1 LLSAALIVALFAAL
15 LAGVVTGLTG
25 FGLALISTPIL
36 LFVYEP
42 RTVVVLTAIF
52 SIFINAAV
60 VWDSWQEARRRLSL
74 ALFVP
79 ALFGIVVGTLILG
92 VIDPIYIR
100 LGVGAIVIFSA
111 LLLVWD
117 LRLPGADTRWGT
129 LVAGSASG
137 ALSTS
142 TGLAGPPVVLL
153 LASRGL
159 PKHEFRGTTALY
171 FLPMSIAGLAVLAFR
186 GLVEAPEVPL
196 GLVLVPVAIV
206 GKAIGT
212 ALLKHVSESAFR
224 AVTLGLVILTGALGV
239 ATAIWALL

>member
-1 LLSAALIVALFAAL
+1 MLSAALVVALFAAL
-15 LAGVVTGLTG
+15 LAGMVTGLTG

-52 SIFINAAV
+52 SIFINTAV
-60 VWDSWQEARRRLSL
+60 VWDSWHEARRRLSL

-79 ALFGIVVGTLILG
+79 ALFGIVVGVEVLG
-92 VIDPIYIR
+92 VIDPVYLR
-100 LGVGAIVIFSA
+100 LGVGAIVVFSA
-111 LLLVWD
+111 LLLVRD
-117 LRLPGADTRWGT
+117 IELPGANTRWGT

-142 TGLAGPPVVLL
+142 TGLAGPPIVLL

-159 PKHEFRGTTALY
+159 PKHEFRGTSALY
-171 FLPMSIAGLAVLAFR
+171 FLPISIAGLAVLALR

-196 GLVLVPVAIV
+196 GLLLVPAAIA

-212 ALLKHVSESAFR
+212 SLLKHVSEKAFR
-224 AVTLGLVILTGALGV
+224 AVTLALVILTGTLGV

>member
-1 LLSAALIVALFAAL
+1 MVVALFAAL
-15 LAGVVTGLTG
+15 LAGMVTGLTG

-60 VWDSWQEARRRLSL
+60 VWDSWHEARRRLSL

-79 ALFGIVVGTLILG
+79 ALFGIVVGVEVLG
-92 VIDPIYIR
+92 VIDPVYLR
-100 LGVGAIVIFSA
+100 LGVGAIVVFSA
-111 LLLVWD
+111 LLLVRD
-117 LRLPGADTRWGT
+117 IELPGANTRWGT

-142 TGLAGPPVVLL
+142 TGLAGPPIVLL

-159 PKHEFRGTTALY
+159 PKHEFRGTSALY
-171 FLPMSIAGLAVLAFR
+171 FLPISIAGLAVLALR

-196 GLVLVPVAIV
+196 GLLLVPAALA

-212 ALLKHVSESAFR
+212 ALLKHVSEKAFR
-224 AVTLGLVILTGALGV
+224 AVTLALVILTGTLGV